1 VTWFPAPADAFS
13 RSFASWIVR
22 KRIFVCALILRIRSE
37 ASIPSQDG
45 HGYIEHN
52 NIWIKERHGF
62 QGILAVRYGAD

>member
-1 VTWFPAPADAFS
+1 M
-13 RSFASWIVR
+13 
-22 KRIFVCALILRIRSE
+22 CALILRIRSE

-62 QGILAVRYGAD
+62 QGILADRYGAD